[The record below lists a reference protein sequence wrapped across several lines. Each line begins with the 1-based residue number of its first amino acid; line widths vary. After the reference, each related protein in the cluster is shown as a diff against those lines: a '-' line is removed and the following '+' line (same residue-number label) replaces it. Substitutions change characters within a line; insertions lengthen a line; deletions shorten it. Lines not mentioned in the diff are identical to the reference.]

1 MRGWIFDVYP
11 DYRKNVM
18 ALWIKTGSGVTK
30 IEDASFRPVFYVYH
44 PSYEELRTLARDLRI
59 LDSVAETR
67 MVKKKIDIRS
77 TKPKTV
83 LEVRPRDYSDL
94 KKCAHIVDSRG
105 GYYEYKLY
113 NVDIRLSQRYLA
125 MKGLFPMAM
134 VNVSNG
140 RFELLDGQFRLR
152 YSVPNLTDLRL
163 GIHTNKRIPTYND
176 PLRKIGLDDESLEG
190 SEEDILLGLVETLK
204 EKDPDVLITTNGD
217 GFVLPYLYARAKVNG
232 VEDRFVLGRDTFDGR
247 PKKKGKSYFSYG
259 NILYKPP
266 AHTLKGR
273 LHIDSKSSFMYGE
286 GGLSGLIDL
295 SRLSCIPVQDLSR
308 LSPGSA
314 ISAMQVNCAIS
325 DGYVVLWKKNVPED
339 FKTAEELIVADRGG
353 LIYEPVVGVHEGIV
367 EVDFTS
373 LYPNI
378 MANYNLSP
386 ETMMCDCCP
395 DSRRMVPE
403 LLYHVCEKRVGL
415 IPRVVKP
422 LVQRRIAF
430 KKLVKAQPER
440 KEMYQQKSDILKWLL
455 VTCLDGETIVP
466 YEKEGHVRF
475 QKISEIVDRYL
486 PEMEG
491 VLEVSNDFQV
501 FGLKEN
507 MKPAK
512 VPVKRVFKFPSP
524 EKMLRLR
531 IRQGRDLWV
540 TKDHPCYV
548 LEKGE
553 LKVKMADEL
562 EVGDYLPLV
571 SDIGHEGSKDSCLD
585 LTGALEKTLPPD
597 ELPLWRAF
605 GKDLREI
612 ISQNYDS
619 IRASALEKYTEK
631 SIWNW
636 REYGYI
642 PFQFLSHFGEEEINS
657 SIEAI
662 GRGRRGGGE
671 IQKIPAQIGVDFD
684 LGFLLGYFV
693 GDGNAKN
700 NMIRFAINSEDE
712 DIVDMLRSI
721 IKEKFDLVSKV
732 RKESHANMY
741 VLQANS
747 IALKR
752 VFELALDVP
761 SSALKG
767 KLEVPSI
774 VLNGT
779 ADMKYG
785 FISGL
790 IASDGS
796 VSEKRNFINIAS
808 HDYAFVKK
816 IGLLSSMLG
825 LEYRLASGRR
835 LHKIQ
840 FRNLSQL
847 EKLYTNGWFK
857 TKHRKRLEKKLNE
870 SSPPREPQIPVVES
884 GLLQLSRKARA
895 TREPRVTE
903 RESVSRKTA
912 ILKQGQLNEKK
923 AKFDQNELVSL
934 ENLDVLLQ
942 SSLTFSQII
951 SIEEAPPRTPYVY
964 CFRVDKGLPGFVVEG
979 NILTHNCFGY
989 TGYKNARFGRIECH
1003 ESINAYGR
1011 DILVRTMEIAEKYGY
1026 EVLHGIVDCLWLK
1039 PNGYKDHE
1047 SFCAHVSRE
1056 IDIPLDLEGIYKW
1069 LVFLPNKTTGVG
1081 ALNRYYGLF
1090 QDDTLKIRGIDLR
1103 KRDTPKLM
1111 KDAQADMLE
1120 ALSKAGNVKEFL
1132 GRLPECIGILKR
1144 YHDRIRD
1151 GECDLEDLVITRRI
1165 SRDLDD
1171 YSQFNDQVAALMQ
1184 LRKLGFRVN
1193 AGEKIRF
1200 VICDSSTKEPT
1211 KRVKVAELL
1220 EGGERYDA
1228 GKYIELLLRSG
1239 AGMLAPFGYDEE
1251 ELRGLMGDFRRYFRP
1266 IEVKKFHSL

>member
-11 DYRKNVM
+11 DYKKNVM
-18 ALWIKTGSGVTK
+18 ALWIKTGSGVKK
-30 IEDASFRPVFYVYH
+30 IEDESFCPVFYVYH

-59 LDSVAETR
+59 LDSVSETR

-83 LEVRPRDYSDL
+83 LEVRPKNYSDL

-125 MKGLFPMAM
+125 EKGLFPMAM

-140 RFELLDGQFRLR
+140 KFEVEDGQFRLR
-152 YSVPNLTDLRL
+152 YSIPNLSGMKLA
-163 GIHTNKRIPTYND
+163 IHTDKRIPTYHD
-176 PLRKIGLDDESLEG
+176 PLTKIGLDDEVLDGREK
-190 SEEDILLGLVETLK
+190 DILLGLVETLK
-204 EKDPDVLITTNGD
+204 RRDPDVLITTNGD

-232 VEDRFVLGRDTFDGR
+232 VEDKFILGRDTFDGR

-295 SRLSCIPVQDLSR
+295 SRLCCIPVQDLSR

-440 KEMYQQKSDILKWLL
+440 KEMYKQKADILKWLL
-455 VTCLDGETIVP
+455 VT
-466 YEKEGHVRF
+466 
-475 QKISEIVDRYL
+475 
-486 PEMEG
+486 
-491 VLEVSNDFQV
+491 
-501 FGLKEN
+501 
-507 MKPAK
+507 
-512 VPVKRVFKFPSP
+512 
-524 EKMLRLR
+524 
-531 IRQGRDLWV
+531 
-540 TKDHPCYV
+540 
-548 LEKGE
+548 
-553 LKVKMADEL
+553 
-562 EVGDYLPLV
+562 
-571 SDIGHEGSKDSCLD
+571 
-585 LTGALEKTLPPD
+585 
-597 ELPLWRAF
+597 
-605 GKDLREI
+605 
-612 ISQNYDS
+612 
-619 IRASALEKYTEK
+619 
-631 SIWNW
+631 
-636 REYGYI
+636 
-642 PFQFLSHFGEEEINS
+642 
-657 SIEAI
+657 
-662 GRGRRGGGE
+662 
-671 IQKIPAQIGVDFD
+671 
-684 LGFLLGYFV
+684 
-693 GDGNAKN
+693 
-700 NMIRFAINSEDE
+700 
-712 DIVDMLRSI
+712 
-721 IKEKFDLVSKV
+721 
-732 RKESHANMY
+732 
-741 VLQANS
+741 
-747 IALKR
+747 
-752 VFELALDVP
+752 
-761 SSALKG
+761 
-767 KLEVPSI
+767 
-774 VLNGT
+774 
-779 ADMKYG
+779 
-785 FISGL
+785 
-790 IASDGS
+790 
-796 VSEKRNFINIAS
+796 
-808 HDYAFVKK
+808 
-816 IGLLSSMLG
+816 
-825 LEYRLASGRR
+825 
-835 LHKIQ
+835 
-840 FRNLSQL
+840 
-847 EKLYTNGWFK
+847 
-857 TKHRKRLEKKLNE
+857 
-870 SSPPREPQIPVVES
+870 
-884 GLLQLSRKARA
+884 
-895 TREPRVTE
+895 
-903 RESVSRKTA
+903 
-912 ILKQGQLNEKK
+912 
-923 AKFDQNELVSL
+923 
-934 ENLDVLLQ
+934 
-942 SSLTFSQII
+942 
-951 SIEEAPPRTPYVY
+951 
-964 CFRVDKGLPGFVVEG
+964 
-979 NILTHNCFGY
+979 CFGY

-1047 SFCAHVSRE
+1047 SFCNHVSRE

-1090 QDDTLKIRGIDLR
+1090 SDDTLKIRGIDLR

-1111 KDAQADMLE
+1111 KDAQADMLK
-1120 ALSKAGNVKEFL
+1120 ALSKAGNAKEFM

-1151 GECDLEDLVITRRI
+1151 GECDLEDLVITKRI

-1220 EGGERYDA
+1220 EGDERYDV

-1239 AGMLAPFGYDEE
+1239 AGMLVPFGYDEE
-1251 ELRGLMGDFRRYFRP
+1251 ELRSLM
-1266 IEVKKFHSL
+1266 

>member
-11 DYRKNVM
+11 DYKKNVM
-18 ALWIKTGSGVTK
+18 ALWIKTKSGARK
-30 IEDASFRPVFYVYH
+30 IEDGSFCPVFYIYH

-59 LDSVAETR
+59 LDSVSETR
-67 MVKKKIDIRS
+67 MTKKKIDIRS

-83 LEVRPRDYSDL
+83 LEVRPRRYSDL

-105 GYYEYKLY
+105 GYYEYKLF

-125 MKGLFPMAM
+125 EKGLFPMAM
-134 VNVSNG
+134 VNVSKG
-140 RFELLDGQFRLR
+140 KFKVEDGQFRLR
-152 YSVPNLTDLRL
+152 YSIPNLKGMRL
-163 GIHTNKRIPTYND
+163 SIHTNKRIPTYHD
-176 PLRKIGLDDESLEG
+176 PLTKIGMNDEVLDG
-190 SEEDILLGLVETLK
+190 REEDILLGLVETLRR
-204 EKDPDVLITTNGD
+204 EDPDVLFSTNGD
-217 GFVLPYLYARAKVNG
+217 GFVLPYLYARAKVND
-232 VEDRFVLGRDTFDGR
+232 VEDKFVLGRDTFDGR

-259 NILYKPP
+259 SILYKPP

-314 ISAMQVNCAIS
+314 ISAMQVNCALS

-353 LIYEPVVGVHEGIV
+353 MIYEPVVGVHEGIV

-395 DSRRMVPE
+395 ESKRMVPE

-440 KEMYQQKSDILKWLL
+440 KEMYKQKADILKWLL

-466 YEKEGHVRF
+466 YEEEGQMKF
-475 QKISEIVDRYL
+475 QKISEIVDKYL
-486 PEMEG
+486 PDGEG
-491 VLEVSNDFQV
+491 ILEVNNEFHA
-501 FGLKEN
+501 FGLKKD
-507 MKPAK
+507 MRTTR
-512 VPVKRVFKFPSP
+512 VPVKRVFKFRSP
-524 EKMLRLR
+524 EKILCLR

-548 LEKGE
+548 LENGE
-553 LKVKMADEL
+553 LMVKRADEL
-562 EVGDYLPLV
+562 EGGEALPV
-571 SDIGHEGSKDSCLD
+571 IVDIEHE
-585 LTGALEKTLPPD
+585 E
-597 ELPLWRAF
+597 
-605 GKDLREI
+605 
-612 ISQNYDS
+612 
-619 IRASALEKYTEK
+619 
-631 SIWNW
+631 
-636 REYGYI
+636 
-642 PFQFLSHFGEEEINS
+642 GEE
-657 SIEAI
+657 
-662 GRGRRGGGE
+662 
-671 IQKIPAQIGVDFD
+671 
-684 LGFLLGYFV
+684 
-693 GDGNAKN
+693 
-700 NMIRFAINSEDE
+700 
-712 DIVDMLRSI
+712 
-721 IKEKFDLVSKV
+721 
-732 RKESHANMY
+732 HW
-741 VLQANS
+741 
-747 IALKR
+747 
-752 VFELALDVP
+752 
-761 SSALKG
+761 
-767 KLEVPSI
+767 
-774 VLNGT
+774 
-779 ADMKYG
+779 
-785 FISGL
+785 
-790 IASDGS
+790 
-796 VSEKRNFINIAS
+796 
-808 HDYAFVKK
+808 
-816 IGLLSSMLG
+816 
-825 LEYRLASGRR
+825 
-835 LHKIQ
+835 
-840 FRNLSQL
+840 NLS
-847 EKLYTNGWFK
+847 
-857 TKHRKRLEKKLNE
+857 E
-870 SSPPREPQIPVVES
+870 SRIV
-884 GLLQLSRKARA
+884 
-895 TREPRVTE
+895 
-903 RESVSRKTA
+903 
-912 ILKQGQLNEKK
+912 
-923 AKFDQNELVSL
+923 
-934 ENLDVLLQ
+934 
-942 SSLTFSQII
+942 
-951 SIEEAPPRTPYVY
+951 SIEEVPPRTPYVY
-964 CFRVDKGLPGFVVEG
+964 CFEVDKGLPGFIVEG
-979 NILTHNCFGY
+979 NVFTHNCFGY

-1011 DILVRTMEIAEKYGY
+1011 DILVRTMEIAEQYGY

-1047 SFCAHVSRE
+1047 SFCDHVSRE

-1069 LVFLPNKTTGVG
+1069 LVFLPNKTTGIG

-1090 QDDTLKIRGIDLR
+1090 SDDTLKIRGIDLR

-1120 ALSKAGNVKEFL
+1120 ALSKAGNKEEFL
-1132 GRLPECIGILKR
+1132 ERLPECIGILKR

-1151 GECDLEDLVITRRI
+1151 GECALEDLVITKRI

-1200 VICDSSTKEPT
+1200 VICDSSTKEPE

-1220 EGGERYDA
+1220 EGDEKYDA

-1239 AGMLAPFGYDEE
+1239 AGMLVPFGYDEE
-1251 ELRGLMGDFRRYFRP
+1251 ELRGLMRD
-1266 IEVKKFHSL
+1266 